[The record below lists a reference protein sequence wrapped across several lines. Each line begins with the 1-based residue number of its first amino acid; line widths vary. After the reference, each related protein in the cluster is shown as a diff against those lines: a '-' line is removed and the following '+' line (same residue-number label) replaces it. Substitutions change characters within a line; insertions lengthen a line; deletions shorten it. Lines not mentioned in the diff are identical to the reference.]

1 MKAPGRHGRGRSE
14 SPGEHQ
20 NAQREALPMNHAAWR
35 TRLAETSLALRIA
48 LTSVLLGLIVSGLAA
63 GLGYWA
69 LAREL
74 DSRVANELAGRQN
87 LLLHVLSEL
96 AGINNIPAS
105 GHRFADLLIGHDD
118 LHLAIVDPRDG
129 RVLASFS
136 RLALQSVARL
146 GDRATPAVLRWQGSD
161 GKRYASLVSTGTLG
175 DGQQVRFVL
184 SLDLQADRQ
193 LLGAFVRATLVG
205 LPLLLLMVALG
216 SWTVARTGLAPLKR
230 FTRLASTI
238 TSNNLTQ
245 RLARPGLPVELREL
259 ADDFNAMLQRI
270 DEGVTRLSEFSG
282 DLAHEMRTPVATLLG
297 RTQVALSQGRT
308 IDELRDVLAGNV
320 EELDRLTRLITD
332 MLFLARADQGAAV
345 MERSQVDLAGEAR
358 RVAEFLSIVAEE
370 RGIRVEV
377 QGEATVPADR
387 LLVQRAITN
396 LLTNAIRHA
405 DAPGVVSVTVSQ
417 HDGQAIV
424 EVANRGKG
432 IAAQQIDRVFERFVR
447 LDASRARTDGGM
459 GLGLAIV
466 KSIMQAHGGSVSASS
481 EADGLTTFRL
491 VFLRA

>member
-1 MKAPGRHGRGRSE
+1 
-14 SPGEHQ
+14 
-20 NAQREALPMNHAAWR
+20 MNDTSWR
-35 TRLAETSLALRIA
+35 LRLGETSLALRIA
-48 LTSVLLGLIVSGLAA
+48 WASVLFGLIVSGLAA
-63 GLGYWA
+63 GLGYWT
-69 LAREL
+69 LSREL
-74 DSRVANELAGRQN
+74 DGRVADALAGRQV
-87 LLLHVLSEL
+87 LLLYVLSEMTDP
-96 AGINNIPAS
+96 NDIPAN
-105 GHRFADLLIGHDD
+105 GHRFADLLIGHND
-118 LHLAIVDPRDG
+118 LNLAVFDPRDG

-136 RLALQSVARL
+136 RAALESVARFANV
-146 GDRATPAVLRWQGSD
+146 ATSAVLRWRGSD
-161 GKRYASLVSTGTLG
+161 GQQYASLVSMGAVA
-175 DGQQVRFVL
+175 DGQRVRFVL

-205 LPLLLLMVALG
+205 LPVLLLMVALG

-245 RLARPGLPVELREL
+245 RLSRPGLPVELREL
-259 ADDFNAMLQRI
+259 ADAFNAMLQRI
-270 DEGVTRLSEFSG
+270 DEGVTRLSEFSS

-320 EELDRLTRLITD
+320 EELDRLTRLIAD

-345 MERSQVDLAGEAR
+345 IERSQVDLAGEAR
-358 RVAEFLSIVAEE
+358 RVAEFLSIVAED

-377 QGEATVPADR
+377 HGDATVPADR
-387 LLVQRAITN
+387 ILVQRAITN

-405 DAPGVVSVTVSQ
+405 DTPGVVSVTVGQ

-432 IAAQQIDRVFERFVR
+432 MPPDQIDRVFERFVR

-466 KSIMQAHGGSVSASS
+466 RSILQAHGGTVSASS
-481 EADGLTTFRL
+481 EAGGLTTFRL
-491 VFLRA
+491 VFMQA